1 MDRRSLLRTLG
12 ILSTSPLWMH
22 VSALAQGSLKGKSVP
37 PKVPTPVVTKDS
49 AELIRVGLPGDW
61 KLDLPKQWKNDGGVV
76 SKTPPRRQGSGIF
89 VSGVKAENSGKELR
103 FGSLDPVGQAVPLTP
118 EMSKIVGTTAARLKL
133 DVLNQ
138 PAFNHFRNTPKDITG
153 KPLVGAY
160 KQPEQIYQ
168 SRTFIPVRR
177 IMTAALEQVGPAGA
191 DAKALLPALSE
202 QAVLT
207 TPAHQFALPEGVG
220 NRVLAY
226 STVGSSGVLHT
237 HIDQLVHE
245 LKKQHMRVVKL
256 MTLFTFFVDK
266 ENPAAATSYAQGGTF
281 KEILADSIGAT
292 WHSGG
297 YSAGFDKAGKP
308 TTVKSDWPTDYGA
321 LTDDDYITYN
331 AHFVGIDY
339 QGGVRRPIP
348 AETLAA
354 YYRNADLWDCAAAL
368 TVPFVDEDK
377 DPIYREY
384 YYNPLEGYDRRT
396 LQRVANNMA
405 KLNKEQFLK
414 QNGAFYCS
422 EGQFTVANLGPQ
434 EYSLVKKR
442 AFGSTALGKLIDT
455 FNAAPGYKDMPV
467 EQRRRN
473 PIIGWNYLKQL
484 GPEKGGIS
492 PEQAEHL
499 EETQRTA
506 IYLEF
511 IPDDVRGWQTYG
523 PREKDGLIARP
534 MTVATMAWSLLRRY
548 MPREG
553 VANTISADVMRA
565 YRVGNPNVKKAV
577 VALLGGQAPDTPEGQ
592 VALAN
597 ISIRAATGT
606 LIGLLASEEIKTLIL
621 LKGGFA
627 EVLTSWDKSKVQRA
641 YDGFLDVLRD
651 ADYSSQE
658 SLDAALQSADEQLSS
673 LKVWRRHYNKKIN
686 FAYPWR
692 QTLMKYA
699 APVCF
704 VVWAQQ
710 PFMARTGCIRYVTTA
725 MNTRQA
731 KASG

>member
-22 VSALAQGSLKGKSVP
+22 VSALAQGSLKGKAQP
-37 PKVPTPVVTKDS
+37 PKVPVPVQTKES
-49 AELIRVGLPGDW
+49 AELTRVGLPGDW

-89 VSGVKAENSGKELR
+89 VSGVKAESTGGELR
-103 FGSLDPVGQAVPLTP
+103 FGSLNPVGQAVPMTS
-118 EMSKIVGTTAARLKL
+118 EMSKVVGTPAGRLKL
-133 DVLNQ
+133 DALNQ
-138 PAFNHFRNTPKDITG
+138 PAYNHFRTTPKDIAG
-153 KPLVGAY
+153 KPLVGTY
-160 KQPEQIYQ
+160 TRPEQVYE
-168 SRTFIPVRR
+168 SRTFVPVRR
-177 IMTAALEQVGPAGA
+177 IMTAVLEQAGPSGA
-191 DAKALLPALSE
+191 DAKPLLAALNE
-202 QAVLT
+202 QVVLT
-207 TPAHQFALPEGVG
+207 TPAHQFALPEGLG

-226 STVGSSGVLHT
+226 STEGTGGVLHT

-245 LKKQHMRVVKL
+245 LKKQNMRVIKL
-256 MTLFTFFVDK
+256 MTLFSWFVDK
-266 ENPAAATSYAQGGTF
+266 ENPTAPTSYAQGGTL
-281 KEILADSIGAT
+281 KEILADSVGAT

-297 YSAGFDKAGKP
+297 YSAGFDEKGRP
-308 TTVKSDWPTDYGA
+308 TTVKSDWPTDYGP
-321 LTDDDYITYN
+321 LTDKAYISYN
-331 AHFVGIDY
+331 AHLVGIDY

-354 YYRNADLWDCAAAL
+354 YYRNADLWDVAAAL

-405 KLNKEQFLK
+405 KLSKEQFLK

-442 AFGSTALGKLIDT
+442 AFGNTALGKLIDT
-455 FNAAPGYKDMPV
+455 FNAAPGYKDKSI
-467 EQRRRN
+467 EERRRN
-473 PIIGWNYLKQL
+473 PMIGWNHLKQL
-484 GPEKGGIS
+484 GVEKGGIS
-492 PEQAEHL
+492 EEQFEHVA
-499 EETQRTA
+499 ETQRTA

-511 IPDDVRGWQTYG
+511 VPEDIRGWQTYG
-523 PREKDGLIARP
+523 LREKEGLIARP

-553 VANTISADVMRA
+553 VANAISADVLRA
-565 YRVGNPNVKKAV
+565 YRTGNPNVKKAA
-577 VALLGGQAPDTPEGQ
+577 VALCGGNAPDTPEGQ
-592 VALAN
+592 AALAN
-597 ISIRAATGT
+597 IAIRAATGT
-606 LIGLLASEEIKTLIL
+606 LIGLLASEEIKNLIL

-641 YDGFLDVLRD
+641 YDGFLEILRD

-658 SLDAALQSADEQLSS
+658 SLDAALQGADEQLSN

-704 VVWAQQ
+704 VAWAQQ
-710 PFMARTGCIRYVTTA
+710 PFMARTACIRYVTTA
-725 MNTRQA
+725 MNARQA
-731 KASG
+731 KTS

>member
-1 MDRRSLLRTLG
+1 
-12 ILSTSPLWMH
+12 
-22 VSALAQGSLKGKSVP
+22 
-37 PKVPTPVVTKDS
+37 
-49 AELIRVGLPGDW
+49 
-61 KLDLPKQWKNDGGVV
+61 
-76 SKTPPRRQGSGIF
+76 
-89 VSGVKAENSGKELR
+89 
-103 FGSLDPVGQAVPLTP
+103 
-118 EMSKIVGTTAARLKL
+118 
-133 DVLNQ
+133 
-138 PAFNHFRNTPKDITG
+138 
-153 KPLVGAY
+153 
-160 KQPEQIYQ
+160 
-168 SRTFIPVRR
+168 
-177 IMTAALEQVGPAGA
+177 MTAALEQVGPAGA

-492 PEQAEHL
+492 PEQSEHL

-606 LIGLLASEEIKTLIL
+606 LIGLLASEEIKNSHPPQGRLCRGADQL
-621 LKGGFA
+621 GQVEGAARLRRLPGHSARCRLQLAGEPGCGA
-627 EVLTSWDKSKVQRA
+627 AVRRRA
-641 YDGFLDVLRD
+641 
-651 ADYSSQE
+651 
-658 SLDAALQSADEQLSS
+658 
-673 LKVWRRHYNKKIN
+673 
-686 FAYPWR
+686 
-692 QTLMKYA
+692 
-699 APVCF
+699 
-704 VVWAQQ
+704 AQQ
-710 PFMARTGCIRYVTTA
+710 PQGLAPPLQQEDQLRLPVAADAHEVRRSRLLRRLGAAAVHGSHRLHPLRDDGHEHQAGQGQRLSRVTVRA
-725 MNTRQA
+725 AALPRR
-731 KASG
+731 